1 MDRRSFLKT
10 SATGTAALAA
20 ASLLPGCASSCKD
33 TKAASDVAI
42 NISFQ
47 EGTAPGATLAEKLDV
62 SEMTV
67 SRWVTNKIQPS
78 MSQFIEMSKVLNVD
92 IRELVEVDPT
102 EISGSN
108 TCDA

>member
-1 MDRRSFLKT
+1 MAK
-10 SATGTAALAA
+10 
-20 ASLLPGCASSCKD
+20 KD
-33 TKAASDVAI
+33 YTNRIRVVLSEKEVT
-42 NISFQ
+42 NR
-47 EGTAPGATLAEKLDV
+47 TLAEKLDV

-108 TCDA
+108 TCDD

>member
-1 MDRRSFLKT
+1 MAK
-10 SATGTAALAA
+10 
-20 ASLLPGCASSCKD
+20 KD
-33 TKAASDVAI
+33 YRNRIRVVLSEKEVT
-42 NISFQ
+42 NR
-47 EGTAPGATLAEKLDV
+47 TLAEKLDV

-78 MSQFIEMSKVLNVD
+78 MSQFIELSKVLHVD
-92 IRELVEVDPT
+92 ISELVEVDPT

>member
-1 MDRRSFLKT
+1 MAK
-10 SATGTAALAA
+10 
-20 ASLLPGCASSCKD
+20 KD
-33 TKAASDVAI
+33 YRNRIRVVLSEKEVT
-42 NISFQ
+42 NR
-47 EGTAPGATLAEKLDV
+47 TLAEKLDV

-78 MSQFIEMSKVLNVD
+78 MSQFIEISKVLNVD

-108 TCDA
+108 TSDA

>member
-1 MDRRSFLKT
+1 MAK
-10 SATGTAALAA
+10 
-20 ASLLPGCASSCKD
+20 KD
-33 TKAASDVAI
+33 YRNRIRGVLSEKEVT
-42 NISFQ
+42 NR
-47 EGTAPGATLAEKLDV
+47 TLAEKLDV

-78 MSQFIEMSKVLNVD
+78 MSQFIEISKVLNVD

>member
-1 MDRRSFLKT
+1 MAK
-10 SATGTAALAA
+10 
-20 ASLLPGCASSCKD
+20 KD
-33 TKAASDVAI
+33 YRNRIRVVLSEKEVT
-42 NISFQ
+42 NR
-47 EGTAPGATLAEKLDV
+47 TLADKLDV

-78 MSQFIEMSKVLNVD
+78 MSQFIEISKILNVD

-108 TCDA
+108 TNDA

>member
-1 MDRRSFLKT
+1 MAK
-10 SATGTAALAA
+10 
-20 ASLLPGCASSCKD
+20 KD
-33 TKAASDVAI
+33 YRNRIRVVLSEKEVT
-42 NISFQ
+42 NR
-47 EGTAPGATLAEKLDV
+47 TLAEKLDV

-108 TCDA
+108 TCDD

>member
-1 MDRRSFLKT
+1 MAK
-10 SATGTAALAA
+10 
-20 ASLLPGCASSCKD
+20 KD
-33 TKAASDVAI
+33 YRNRIRVVLSEKEVT
-42 NISFQ
+42 NR
-47 EGTAPGATLAEKLDV
+47 TLAEKLDV

-78 MSQFIEMSKVLNVD
+78 MSQFIEISKILNVD
-92 IRELVEVDPT
+92 IRELVEVDLT

>member
-1 MDRRSFLKT
+1 MAK
-10 SATGTAALAA
+10 
-20 ASLLPGCASSCKD
+20 KD
-33 TKAASDVAI
+33 YRNRIRVVLSEKEVT
-42 NISFQ
+42 NR
-47 EGTAPGATLAEKLDV
+47 TLAEKLDV

-78 MSQFIEMSKVLNVD
+78 MSQFIEISKVLNVD

-108 TCDA
+108 TCDV